1 MKILGISWE
10 VVKKSILFILY
21 EKPKPLWI
29 SVSLYHRDNWVEG
42 DNLID
47 QFKVCIDKARPVVSD
62 SRAHGYKIVTK
73 VI

>member
-21 EKPKPLWI
+21 EKPKPLWV
-29 SVSLYHRDNWVEG
+29 SVSLYHG
-42 DNLID
+42 D
-47 QFKVCIDKARPVVSD
+47 QFIDKFHVCIDKIRPVVSD
-62 SRAHGYKIVTK
+62 SRGHGYKIITK